1 MMKSIDQTKSESQTK
16 TKGKGLR
23 FDLGFFQKYRLGPA
37 LGFVIIF
44 VALAVTSRSFLT
56 VNNLLNVALQTSVNA
71 LLAIGMTFVI
81 LTAGIDLSVGSILAF
96 SSAITAGLLLGHV
109 NILLASIIGLVVG
122 ALAGLLN
129 GLFVAYGRLAPFI
142 VTLGTLTLFRGATEI
157 YTGGVPIFN
166 LPEAFSSFGAGS
178 IAGIPI
184 PVLVTTIIFV
194 LGTVILQRT
203 THGRRIYAIGG
214 NQRAAFLAG
223 IPVKR
228 YLVGVYVISG
238 VLAALAGLVLTSR
251 LGTAEP
257 TAGTGYELDAITAVV
272 LGGTSLF
279 GGEGLLW
286 GTIIGALILGIIS
299 NGLNLLNVNSFY
311 QDAIKGVIILFAI
324 MLDRKRTS

>member
-1 MMKSIDQTKSESQTK
+1 MMKWIDQTKAK
-16 TKGKGLR
+16 TTGARL
-23 FDLGFFQKYRLGPA
+23 DLGWIQKYRLGPA

-44 VALAVTSRSFLT
+44 VALSVTSRSFLT
-56 VNNLLNVALQTSVNA
+56 VHNLLNVALQTSVNA

-96 SSAITAGLLLGHV
+96 SSAITAGLLVSHV
-109 NILLASIIGLVVG
+109 NIFLASVIGLVVG

-129 GLFVAYGRLAPFI
+129 GIFVAYGRLAPFI

-166 LPEAFSSFGAGS
+166 LPEAFSTFGAGTLV
-178 IAGIPI
+178 GIPI
-184 PVLVTTIIFV
+184 PVLVTAVIFA
-194 LGTVILQRT
+194 LGLLALQRT

-228 YLVGVYVISG
+228 YLMAVYVISG
-238 VLAALAGLVLTSR
+238 ALAALAGLVLTSR
-251 LGTAEP
+251 LGSAEP

-279 GGEGLLW
+279 GGEGTLW
-286 GTIIGALILGIIS
+286 GTIIGALILGVIS

-324 MLDRKRTS
+324 MLDRKRAS

>member
-1 MMKSIDQTKSESQTK
+1 MMKWIDQTTRK
-16 TKGKGLR
+16 TTRKTTSAR
-23 FDLGFFQKYRLGPA
+23 FNLGWVQKYHLGPA

-44 VALAVTSRSFLT
+44 VALSITSRSFLT
-56 VNNLLNVALQTSVNA
+56 VDNLLNVALQTSVNA

-96 SSAITAGLLLGHV
+96 SSAITAGLLVGHV
-109 NILLASIIGLVVG
+109 NIILASVIGLVVG

-166 LPEAFSSFGAGS
+166 LPEAFSSFGAG
-178 IAGIPI
+178 ALVGIPI
-184 PVLVTTIIFV
+184 PVLVTAVIFA
-194 LGTVILQRT
+194 LGLLALQRT

-214 NQRAAFLAG
+214 NERAAFLAG

-228 YLVGVYVISG
+228 YLMAVYVICG
-238 VLAALAGLVLTSR
+238 ALAALAGLVLTSR
-251 LGTAEP
+251 LGSAEP
-257 TAGTGYELDAITAVV
+257 TAGVGYELDAITAVV

-279 GGEGLLW
+279 GGEGTLW
-286 GTIIGALILGIIS
+286 GTIIGALILGVIS

-324 MLDRKRTS
+324 MLDRKRAS

>member
-1 MMKSIDQTKSESQTK
+1 MMKWIDQTKT
-16 TKGKGLR
+16 TGARL
-23 FDLGFFQKYRLGPA
+23 DLGWVQKYRLGPA

-44 VALAVTSRSFLT
+44 VALSITSRSFLT
-56 VNNLLNVALQTSVNA
+56 VHNLLNVALQTSVNA

-96 SSAITAGLLLGHV
+96 SSAITAGLLVGHV
-109 NILLASIIGLVVG
+109 NIFLASVVGLVVG

-129 GLFVAYGRLAPFI
+129 GIFVAYGRLAPFI

-166 LPEAFSSFGAGS
+166 LPEAFSGFGAGTLV
-178 IAGIPI
+178 GIPI
-184 PVLVTTIIFV
+184 PVLVTAVIFA
-194 LGTVILQRT
+194 LGLLALQRT

-214 NQRAAFLAG
+214 NERAAFLAG

-228 YLVGVYVISG
+228 YLMAVYVISG
-238 VLAALAGLVLTSR
+238 ALAALAGLVLTSR
-251 LGTAEP
+251 LGSAEP

-279 GGEGLLW
+279 GGEGTLW
-286 GTIIGALILGIIS
+286 GTIIGALILGVIS

-324 MLDRKRTS
+324 MLDRKRAS

>member
-1 MMKSIDQTKSESQTK
+1 MMKWIDQTKT
-16 TKGKGLR
+16 TGARL
-23 FDLGFFQKYRLGPA
+23 DLGWVQKYRLGPA

-44 VALAVTSRSFLT
+44 VALSVTSRSFLT
-56 VNNLLNVALQTSVNA
+56 VHNLLNVALQTSVNA

-96 SSAITAGLLLGHV
+96 SSAITAGLLVSHV
-109 NILLASIIGLVVG
+109 NIFLASVIGLVVG

-129 GLFVAYGRLAPFI
+129 GIFVAYGRLAPFI

-166 LPEAFSSFGAGS
+166 LPEAFSTFGAGTLV
-178 IAGIPI
+178 GIPI
-184 PVLVTTIIFV
+184 PVLVTAVIFA
-194 LGTVILQRT
+194 LGLLALQRT

-228 YLVGVYVISG
+228 YLMAVYVISG
-238 VLAALAGLVLTSR
+238 ALAALAGLVLTSR
-251 LGTAEP
+251 LGSAEP

-279 GGEGLLW
+279 GGEGTLW
-286 GTIIGALILGIIS
+286 GTIIGALILGVIS

-324 MLDRKRTS
+324 MLDRKRAS

>member
-1 MMKSIDQTKSESQTK
+1 MMKWIDQTKT
-16 TKGKGLR
+16 TGARL
-23 FDLGFFQKYRLGPA
+23 DLGWVQKYRLGPA

-44 VALAVTSRSFLT
+44 VALSITSRSFLT
-56 VNNLLNVALQTSVNA
+56 VHNLLNVALQTSVNA

-96 SSAITAGLLLGHV
+96 SSAITAGLLVGHV
-109 NILLASIIGLVVG
+109 NIFLASVVGLVVG

-129 GLFVAYGRLAPFI
+129 GIFVAYGRLAPFI

-157 YTGGVPIFN
+157 YTGGVPIFD
-166 LPEAFSSFGAGS
+166 LPEAFSGFGAGTLV
-178 IAGIPI
+178 GIPI
-184 PVLVTTIIFV
+184 PVLVTAVIFA
-194 LGTVILQRT
+194 LGLLALQRT

-214 NQRAAFLAG
+214 NERAAFLAG

-228 YLVGVYVISG
+228 YLMAVYVISG
-238 VLAALAGLVLTSR
+238 ALAALAGLVLTSR
-251 LGTAEP
+251 LGSAEP

-279 GGEGLLW
+279 GGEGTLW
-286 GTIIGALILGIIS
+286 GTIIGALILGVIS

-324 MLDRKRTS
+324 MLDRKRAS

>member
-1 MMKSIDQTKSESQTK
+1 MMKWIDQTMRK
-16 TKGKGLR
+16 TTRKTTSAR
-23 FDLGFFQKYRLGPA
+23 FNLGWVQKYHLGPA

-44 VALAVTSRSFLT
+44 VALSITSRSFLT
-56 VNNLLNVALQTSVNA
+56 VDNLLNVALQTSVNA

-96 SSAITAGLLLGHV
+96 SSAITAGLLVGHV
-109 NILLASIIGLVVG
+109 NIILASVIGLVVG

-166 LPEAFSSFGAGS
+166 LPEAFSSFGAG
-178 IAGIPI
+178 ALVGIPI
-184 PVLVTTIIFV
+184 PVLVTAVIFA
-194 LGTVILQRT
+194 LGLLALQRT

-214 NQRAAFLAG
+214 NERAAFLAG

-228 YLVGVYVISG
+228 YLMAVYVICG
-238 VLAALAGLVLTSR
+238 ALAALAGLVLTSR
-251 LGTAEP
+251 LGSAEP
-257 TAGTGYELDAITAVV
+257 TAGFGYELDAITAVV

-279 GGEGLLW
+279 GGEGTLW
-286 GTIIGALILGIIS
+286 GTIIGALILGVIS

-311 QDAIKGVIILFAI
+311 QDAIKGAIILFAI
-324 MLDRKRTS
+324 MLDRKRAS

>member
-1 MMKSIDQTKSESQTK
+1 MMKWIDQTKTK
-16 TKGKGLR
+16 TTGARL
-23 FDLGFFQKYRLGPA
+23 DLGWVQKYRLGPA

-44 VALAVTSRSFLT
+44 VALSVTSRSFLT
-56 VNNLLNVALQTSVNA
+56 LHNLLNVALQTSVNA

-96 SSAITAGLLLGHV
+96 SSAITAGLLVGHV
-109 NILLASIIGLVVG
+109 NIFLASVIGLVVG

-129 GLFVAYGRLAPFI
+129 GIFVAYGRLAPFI

-166 LPEAFSSFGAGS
+166 LPESFSGFGAGTLV
-178 IAGIPI
+178 GIPI
-184 PVLVTTIIFV
+184 PVLVTAVIFA
-194 LGTVILQRT
+194 LGLLALQRT

-214 NQRAAFLAG
+214 NERAAFLAG

-228 YLVGVYVISG
+228 YLMGVYVISG
-238 VLAALAGLVLTSR
+238 ALAALAGLVLTSR
-251 LGTAEP
+251 LGSAEP

-279 GGEGLLW
+279 GGEGTLW
-286 GTIIGALILGIIS
+286 GTIIGALILGVIS

-324 MLDRKRTS
+324 MLDRKRAS